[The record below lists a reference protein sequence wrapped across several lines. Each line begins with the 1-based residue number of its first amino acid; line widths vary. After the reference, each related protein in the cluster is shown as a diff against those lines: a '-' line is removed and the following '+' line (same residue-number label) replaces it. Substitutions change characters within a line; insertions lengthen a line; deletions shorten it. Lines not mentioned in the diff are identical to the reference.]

1 MLRSSALLVAFAL
14 TLGCNLKAGDARE
27 HERHTTVIRLDHTDV
42 CLIVYDTGQSV
53 ALLRVG
59 CDEVPNP
66 LRISVDQLLE
76 RRQPWE
82 DKTPKNY

>member
-1 MLRSSALLVAFAL
+1 MMRWLLVSFAL
-14 TLGCNLKAGDARE
+14 ALALGCNLKAGDARE
-27 HERHTTVIRLDHTDV
+27 HARNTAVIRLDHTDI
-42 CLIVYDTGQSV
+42 CLVVYESGYGV
-53 ALLRVG
+53 AMLRVG

-66 LRISVDQLLE
+66 LLISVDQSLE